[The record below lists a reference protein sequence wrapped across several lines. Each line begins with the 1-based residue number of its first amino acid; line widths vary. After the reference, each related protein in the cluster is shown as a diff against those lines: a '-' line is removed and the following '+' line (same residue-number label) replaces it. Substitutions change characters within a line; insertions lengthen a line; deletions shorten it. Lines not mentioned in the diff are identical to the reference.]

1 MLTGDYGLKE
11 IMTAVQYSGKAE
23 KNKQLK
29 GIKSRHSNN
38 FVK

>member
-29 GIKSRHSNN
+29 VPHGSKLST
-38 FVK
+38 